1 MVCLALHTSL
11 YFCINFSQ
19 YLVFPCPN
27 GTVSRTIWWF
37 HFIGARTFRVLFIQ
51 VNSAS
56 SLSSCSSPKNLHQK
70 SWSKRKVN
78 MAELCRIW
86 TFDHLISRLKLY
98 HETTDL
104 CCKWDVKTKNDKYRS
119 LTFYEDFWKMNL
131 LKAEF
136 PTSGTFSLLQPE
148 KLWIYKRDFFLNH

>member
-1 MVCLALHTSL
+1 MVQFLGQSGGFISL
-11 YFCINFSQ
+11 VLGLLESFS
-19 YLVFPCPN
+19 
-27 GTVSRTIWWF
+27 SKSI
-37 HFIGARTFRVLFIQ
+37 
-51 VNSAS
+51 
-56 SLSSCSSPKNLHQK
+56 LHQVYQAVHLQKIFIK
-70 SWSKRKVN
+70 SHDRKEKVN

-104 CCKWDVKTKNDKYRS
+104 CCKWDVKIKNDKYRS

-136 PTSGTFSLLQPE
+136 PTSGSFSLLQHE
-148 KLWIYKRDFFLNH
+148 KLCIYKRYFFLNH